1 MIREVR
7 PDGKEA
13 ITHYR
18 VVKQFED
25 FAMVRLV
32 LDTGRTHQIRV
43 HMSYLGHPLL
53 GDSLYG
59 KEILNNHGMERAA
72 LHAAHLE
79 FLQPITEE
87 ALSFEAKLPADMYNA
102 INS

>member
-1 MIREVR
+1 
-7 PDGKEA
+7 
-13 ITHYR
+13 
-18 VVKQFED
+18 
-25 FAMVRLV
+25 
-32 LDTGRTHQIRV
+32 
-43 HMSYLGHPLL
+43 L